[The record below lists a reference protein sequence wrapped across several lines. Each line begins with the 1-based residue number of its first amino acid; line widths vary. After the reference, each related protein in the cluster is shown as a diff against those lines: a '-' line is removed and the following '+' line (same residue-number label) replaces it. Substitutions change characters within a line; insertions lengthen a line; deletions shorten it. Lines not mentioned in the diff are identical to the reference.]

1 MKNIELAKL
10 LAVGKDGK
18 YFFDFECPCLI
29 TFEDEEEMC
38 TRMDSDCDRRWNQEV
53 PSDTPIVALFER
65 YNAETADCMPD
76 KLKAE
81 IKANSEF
88 YSKRRMWLKA
98 IEELVEL
105 LTELKGAGNP
115 FESEDVVN
123 YTPNTWDEEADVYN
137 VLDQIVIQN
146 GKEELVAKIRREK
159 MERQCVRR
167 KEESVIL
174 SGGVVKCESKEDM
187 LEKHAVFA
195 KDGIGTGFCYERD
208 GQEGFWLISRQEVG
222 CL

>member
-1 MKNIELAKL
+1 MKYLDLAKL
-10 LAVGKDGK
+10 LTNKNLDDA
-18 YFFDFECPCLI
+18 I
-29 TFEDEEEMC
+29 
-38 TRMDSDCDRRWNQEV
+38 RWNCPYQMILEDFCTECDMACDECWNKEV
-53 PSDTPIVALFER
+53 PSELPIVALFER

-76 KLKAE
+76 KLKSE

-105 LTELKGAGNP
+105 LVELKGAGNP
-115 FESEDVVN
+115 FESEDMVN
-123 YTPNTWDEEADVYN
+123 YTPNTWDEAADVYN

-174 SGGVVKCESKEDM
+174 SGGAVKCEDKEDM

-195 KDGIGTGFCYERD
+195 KDGIDTEFCYEQD
-208 GQEGFWLISRQEVG
+208 GQEGLWLVSMKEV
-222 CL
+222 

>member
-1 MKNIELAKL
+1 ML
-10 LAVGKDGK
+10 
-18 YFFDFECPCLI
+18 
-29 TFEDEEEMC
+29 
-38 TRMDSDCDRRWNQEV
+38 RRQ
-53 PSDTPIVALFER
+53 
-65 YNAETADCMPD
+65 DCMPD

-115 FESEDVVN
+115 FKNEDMVN
-123 YTPNTWDEEADVYN
+123 YTPNTWDEAADVYN

-146 GKEELVAKIRREK
+146 GKEELVAKIRRKK

-195 KDGIGTGFCYERD
+195 KDGIGTEFCYEQD

-222 CL
+222 

>member
-1 MKNIELAKL
+1 MKYLDLAKL
-10 LAVGKDGK
+10 LTNKNLDDAIRWN
-18 YFFDFECPCLI
+18 CPYQMIL
-29 TFEDEEEMC
+29 EDEQDFC
-38 TRMDSDCDRRWNQEV
+38 TECDMACDECWNKEV
-53 PSDTPIVALFER
+53 PSELPIVALFER

-76 KLKAE
+76 KLKSE

-115 FESEDVVN
+115 FESEDMMN
-123 YTPNTWDEEADVYN
+123 YTPNTWSEAADVYN

-146 GKEELVAKIRREK
+146 GKEELVAKIRRKK

-195 KDGIGTGFCYERD
+195 KDGIGTEFCYEQD
-208 GQEGFWLISRQEVG
+208 GQEGFWLVPTKEV
-222 CL
+222 

>member
-1 MKNIELAKL
+1 MKYTDLAKL
-10 LAVGKDGK
+10 LTNKNLDDVIRWQ
-18 YFFDFECPCLI
+18 CPYQMIL
-29 TFEDEEEMC
+29 EDEQDFC
-38 TRMDSDCDRRWNQEV
+38 TDCDMACDECWNQEV
-53 PSDTPIVALFER
+53 PSDAPIVALFER

-115 FESEDVVN
+115 FESEDMVN
-123 YTPNTWDEEADVYN
+123 YTPNTWDEAADVYN

-174 SGGVVKCESKEDM
+174 SGGAVKCEDKEDM

-195 KDGIGTGFCYERD
+195 KDGIGTEFCYERD
-208 GQEGFWLISRQEVG
+208 GQEGFWLVSMQEVG
-222 CL
+222 

>member
-1 MKNIELAKL
+1 MKYLDLAKL
-10 LAVGKDGK
+10 LANKNLD
-18 YFFDFECPCLI
+18 DAI
-29 TFEDEEEMC
+29 
-38 TRMDSDCDRRWNQEV
+38 RWNCPYQMILEDFCTECDMACDECWNKEV
-53 PSDTPIVALFER
+53 PSELQIMALFEHC
-65 YNAETADCMPD
+65 NSDVANCMPD

-115 FESEDVVN
+115 FKNEDMVN
-123 YTPNTWDEEADVYN
+123 YTPNTWDEAADVYN

-146 GKEELVAKIRREK
+146 GKEELVAKIRRKK

-174 SGGVVKCESKEDM
+174 SGGAVKCEGKEDM
-187 LEKHAVFA
+187 LEKHAAFA
-195 KDGIGTGFCYERD
+195 KDGIGTEFCYDQD
-208 GQEGFWLISRQEVG
+208 GQEGFWLVSRQEVG